1 MNTFGV
7 IRQPLTPG
15 RSIATQKIL
24 YFSNRI
30 LLNSLG
36 EIPLIP
42 TLAIAA
48 YLFGLSGVFNMILL
62 LVKGSLRRIKLF
74 LKI

>member
-24 YFSNRI
+24 YLSNRI

-48 YLFGLSGVFNMILL
+48 YLLDYQEYLI
-62 LVKGSLRRIKLF
+62 
-74 LKI
+74 